1 MRIFIAYRYFHP
13 DTPPYATMLREMS
26 RWLVEA
32 GHDVTIVTAQPS
44 YKPEAGI
51 PRQPWSETRGGV
63 SIRRLPL
70 LAEGGRGLR
79 RRVNSFAFVLMAAV
93 ALAFARRPDLIWTA
107 SMPPVLQGALL
118 RWIAALRGAK
128 FLYHVQ
134 DIYPEIAVAFGMMP
148 DGRFSRWL
156 KWLDAR
162 TVNAADAIVVPGDDM
177 VASLKARGAATGPV
191 SVINNFAIGA
201 EEPPIDERRTGSGAA
216 VRFIFA
222 GNLGRFQNL
231 EKLVEAFGRIDPAL
245 AQLDPLVLGDVN
257 EAVADFQQVVRH
269 SPDADQRARAELALQ
284 ELARSL

>member
-1 MRIFIAYRYFHP
+1 MRILIAYRYFHP

-134 DIYPEIAVAFGMMP
+134 DIYPEIAVASGMMP
-148 DGRFSRWL
+148 DGRSFADSVEFKRL
-156 KWLDAR
+156 LIQDRERFVQAFVEHLSTYALR
-162 TVNAADAIVVPGDDM
+162 RVLTVDDRQGVQAIV
-177 VASLKARGAATGPV
+177 
-191 SVINNFAIGA
+191 
-201 EEPPIDERRTGSGAA
+201 DEALENQYGVKDI
-216 VRFIFA
+216 VR
-222 GNLGRFQNL
+222 
-231 EKLVEAFGRIDPAL
+231 
-245 AQLDPLVLGDVN
+245 
-257 EAVADFQQVVRH
+257 AVAR
-269 SPDADQRARAELALQ
+269 SELI
-284 ELARSL
+284 RKR